1 MASEEKNSVAALR
14 AAVNKSEA
22 DVCRL
27 ETILNVKH
35 QPVERHLP
43 LVERE
48 RQLSEMSMLL
58 STTLSN
64 RIDCFNALIEEQQR
78 LGKQLGESVRGYTYE
93 TAPSLSLLQ
102 ARNSIKSSGQH
113 AYVGDVRTSSSSI
126 PLNRVLPNPPDSD
139 CGDKNFSAHK
149 DGTAKSGESL
159 VTKNSDNQTVAE
171 RVAAFR
177 NAYLHS
183 DAEHENSVKAI
194 FISRLSELHKLFD
207 ECLVDYKIRERYPK
221 QPADISLSSDYLDH
235 IEEQIAKW
243 QDYRTLH
250 TDVMAA
256 FFSWRASFARLL
268 HIESQINDPKMRL
281 RRSSLFLRLEKEAA
295 SVKERI
301 LPNLEKQLFVAADK
315 DEGFL
320 VFGVP
325 VQQYVEEA
333 RREADQAEPGR
344 PGLNPEKQAHSPP
357 SRRRMALVLNSLQ
370 PAGVML
376 LVPRMLLRL
385 RDRTLLDVSE
395 FATCGGTGPTTGNKL
410 IPKDTSAA
418 RSPPRAGPPP
428 AKKPRPSLRA
438 TSRVP
443 TQSPSPHRPGLAKVA
458 PIPKGRPLTQVASRP
473 PAPGLSTPSSSRPV
487 RTKGISDRNQS
498 ASKIACPPTPNNNAK
513 LATPIGRPPTARK
526 PRLNNTPATATF
538 PATTPS
544 NYKTVASGNPSQLRT
559 PVIVNRLRTPAMS
572 ASSSHLSR
580 LAPNLTKLLEASP
593 SSLPITRLFGY
604 NCNRKPSSLKPVP
617 TPEAKHDR
625 VSISSI
631 KRKIATASASI
642 DRHQNTPLMKG
653 GMPPARQSKLPRMT
667 PATNRP
673 PPSRQ
678 YTRLNS
684 IAAQSSQLNN
694 KPIGAEFS
702 FFRFN

>member
-1 MASEEKNSVAALR
+1 MTLCHRSPFICQKNQNNLKNDQWIEQLSSIVSGKVRDILGIWDEIGLEDKNYKQRKEILKGHIIELLDNMASEEKNSVAALR

-102 ARNSIKSSGQH
+102 VIENEISELRQRVARNSIKSSGQH

-344 PGLNPEKQAHSPP
+344 PGLNPEKQA
-357 SRRRMALVLNSLQ
+357 Q
-370 PAGVML
+370 
-376 LVPRMLLRL
+376 
-385 RDRTLLDVSE
+385 
-395 FATCGGTGPTTGNKL
+395 L

-526 PRLNNTPATATF
+526 V
-538 PATTPS
+538 S
-544 NYKTVASGNPSQLRT
+544 
-559 PVIVNRLRTPAMS
+559 
-572 ASSSHLSR
+572 
-580 LAPNLTKLLEASP
+580 LTLV
-593 SSLPITRLFGY
+593 LPIIF
-604 NCNRKPSSLKPVP
+604 C
-617 TPEAKHDR
+617 
-625 VSISSI
+625 
-631 KRKIATASASI
+631 
-642 DRHQNTPLMKG
+642 
-653 GMPPARQSKLPRMT
+653 
-667 PATNRP
+667 
-673 PPSRQ
+673 
-678 YTRLNS
+678 
-684 IAAQSSQLNN
+684 
-694 KPIGAEFS
+694 
-702 FFRFN
+702 